1 MCIPLKRI
9 AASASSPCI
18 HGMFAKKVRCS
29 ERIYR
34 CQFITRVETYSVRT
48 HICVHWWNLYTRSI
62 YIYVNIKCRHVCVSD
77 VLGVLVYY
85 VDTRLEVYCLR
96 PFLVSQ
102 LENGEYAYTT
112 ADKSSSKASKD
123 KLCLLLDYWTRNW
136 QAFLFFKS
144 SSYIVVCHVGLHRI
158 LIEEGIAIAQ
168 ITEENFLTFKD
179 LFRNIDKE
187 LK

>member
-1 MCIPLKRI
+1 MCTLMKP
-9 AASASSPCI
+9 
-18 HGMFAKKVRCS
+18 
-29 ERIYR
+29 IY
-34 CQFITRVETYSVRT
+34 QK
-48 HICVHWWNLYTRSI
+48 

-123 KLCLLLDYWTRNW
+123 KLCLL
-136 QAFLFFKS
+136 QACRPTGLETDRLFCFLR
-144 SSYIVVCHVGLHRI
+144 VRVI
-158 LIEEGIAIAQ
+158 L
-168 ITEENFLTFKD
+168 
-179 LFRNIDKE
+179 
-187 LK
+187 